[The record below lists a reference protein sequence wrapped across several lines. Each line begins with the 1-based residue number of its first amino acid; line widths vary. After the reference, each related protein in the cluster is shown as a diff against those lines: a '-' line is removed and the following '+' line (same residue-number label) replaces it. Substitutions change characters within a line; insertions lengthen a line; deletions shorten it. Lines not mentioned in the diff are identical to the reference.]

1 MDTAVDDLMALLR
14 IPGAPGEEAAVAEHL
29 ENALLSCGVPAEAIR
44 RDKAFEASEYGGQ
57 CGNLIVQFPPV
68 GRHGGPARLLS
79 AHMDTIPLAAGCR
92 PRLVDPVDQSGKGG
106 RIVNDAADTA
116 LGGDNRTGCAVLVH
130 VARMLAGEAA
140 TEPRPPV
147 VLVFFVQEEV
157 GLVGSRQFDVDALG
171 VSDRM
176 WGFNFDGGRV
186 AQIVT
191 RVTGTSRFKIDLRG
205 VAAHA
210 GAYPGSGVSAAVAAA
225 HAIASL
231 DRDGWH
237 GRIEKA
243 EGRGSANIGTL
254 RGGTGTNVVMD
265 RLEVLAEA
273 RSHDAAFRD
282 QLLSVYKDAFS
293 KAASQTKNRQGRCAE
308 VSFADGPR
316 YESFALEDHAPV
328 VSAAVAAAKA
338 CGLQPTLV
346 SNDGGMDANHLNAKA
361 VPTVTFGVGQH
372 DVHTPEEW
380 IDLEEF
386 LIACR
391 LARELVTAGPR

>member
-29 ENALLSCGVPAEAIR
+29 EGTLLSCGVPAEAIR

-57 CGNLIVQFPPV
+57 CGNLIVQFPAA
-68 GRHGGPARLLS
+68 GRHVGPARLFS

-92 PRLVDPVDQSGKGG
+92 PRFAKSGDQSGKGG
-106 RIVNDAADTA
+106 RIVNDAIDTA
-116 LGGDNRTGCAVLVH
+116 LGGDNRTGCAVLLH
-130 VARMLAGEAA
+130 VARMLAGEGAP
-140 TEPRPPV
+140 EPRPPV

-171 VSDRM
+171 VSDGT

-191 RVTGTSRFKIDLRG
+191 RVIGTSRFKIDLRG

-254 RGGTGTNVVMD
+254 QGGTGTNVVMD
-265 RLEVLAEA
+265 RLEILAEV

-282 QLLSVYKDAFS
+282 KLLDVYKEAFG

-316 YESFALEDHAPV
+316 YESFALEDEASV
-328 VSAAVAAAKA
+328 VAAAVAAVKA

-346 SNDGGMDANHLNAKA
+346 SNDGGMDANHLNAKG

-372 DVHTPEEW
+372 DVHAPGEW

-391 LARELVTAGPR
+391 LASELVTAGPC